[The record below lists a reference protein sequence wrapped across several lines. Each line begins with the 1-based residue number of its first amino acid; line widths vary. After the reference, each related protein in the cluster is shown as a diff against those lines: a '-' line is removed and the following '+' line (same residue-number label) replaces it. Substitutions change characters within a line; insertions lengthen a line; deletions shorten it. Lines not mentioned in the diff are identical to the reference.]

1 MLSKSILTTNW
12 PTTAFSSHTED
23 VRRTGQGVVQL
34 RRWCEGPCPSN
45 REGHAKQSIK
55 PDSQDRETIGKLW
68 LEHAGYAA
76 LYLGCSAEGI
86 KSIAWLTGEQ
96 ALEEERTESHAGLYV
111 ARKFDLLPMHSKVNL
126 QPKLNLSRRA
136 ESEYARAN
144 ADAVDIVIG
153 ISCPIDS
160 STRSQQEP
168 VQRVPRQIEVGE
180 IK

>member
-1 MLSKSILTTNW
+1 MKNSPLNERSPWPALS
-12 PTTAFSSHTED
+12 
-23 VRRTGQGVVQL
+23 
-34 RRWCEGPCPSN
+34 
-45 REGHAKQSIK
+45 
-55 PDSQDRETIGKLW
+55 
-68 LEHAGYAA
+68 
-76 LYLGCSAEGI
+76 
-86 KSIAWLTGEQ
+86 
-96 ALEEERTESHAGLYV
+96 EERTESHAGLYV

-180 IK
+180 I

>member
-1 MLSKSILTTNW
+1 MQQNLIAIGQHPHCEPLLSSVYSQRHGRFHAANQRMLVLQPVFNMVRQTAASLEPKYFENRPLSGNAACCPQLTC
-12 PTTAFSSHTED
+12 A
-23 VRRTGQGVVQL
+23 
-34 RRWCEGPCPSN
+34 
-45 REGHAKQSIK
+45 
-55 PDSQDRETIGKLW
+55 
-68 LEHAGYAA
+68 
-76 LYLGCSAEGI
+76 
-86 KSIAWLTGEQ
+86 
-96 ALEEERTESHAGLYV
+96 
-111 ARKFDLLPMHSKVNL
+111 KFDLLPMHSKVNL

-153 ISCPIDS
+153 VSCPIDS